1 MNNIENYFIH
11 KNLPQSLDKENVQE
25 VAKVVDDT
33 LLSFDKTIAEVL
45 IYPAIDMLGSELIN
59 TLAIQMHCD
68 FYDDTL
74 PLAVRRNLV
83 KNSIAWHRIKG
94 TPAAVEQMIQT
105 VYQTGVVEEWFDY
118 GGEPFFFKVNLG
130 DSQITTQKIKNL
142 IKMINASK
150 NVRSWLEVLR
160 FSKSIDITRYL
171 GCFADVHKKYEIIP
185 GIVQGGDISSSIFI
199 GGHNEIHHSADVRVQ
214 HVSGAEAQG
223 NILLGGNL
231 SGYGKVELLP
241 RCVSD
246 SDTFAKILLGGNLSE
261 YGKVELL
268 PRCVSDSDT
277 FAKLPVG
284 TGVSSEKYVCISPRS
299 AINQDVICSFKT
311 GIGEITY
318 KAISLHKEEN
328 K

>member
-1 MNNIENYFIH
+1 MNNIEDYFIH

-142 IKMINASK
+142 IKMINVSK

-246 SDTFAKILLGGNLSE
+246 SDTFAK
-261 YGKVELL
+261 
-268 PRCVSDSDT
+268 
-277 FAKLPVG
+277 LPVG
-284 TGVSSEKYVCISPRS
+284 TGVSSEKYVCISPHS

>member
-1 MNNIENYFIH
+1 MNNIEDYFIH

-33 LLSFDKTIAEVL
+33 LLSFDKTITEVL

-231 SGYGKVELLP
+231 S
-241 RCVSD
+241 
-246 SDTFAKILLGGNLSE
+246 E

-284 TGVSSEKYVCISPRS
+284 TGVSSENYVCISPRS
-299 AINQDVICSFKT
+299 AINQDMICSFKT

>member
-1 MNNIENYFIH
+1 MNNIEDYFIH

-199 GGHNEIHHSADVRVQ
+199 GGHNEIHHSADVRLQ
-214 HVSGAEAQG
+214 HISGAEAQG

-246 SDTFAKILLGGNLSE
+246 SDTFAK
-261 YGKVELL
+261 
-268 PRCVSDSDT
+268 
-277 FAKLPVG
+277 LPVG
-284 TGVSSEKYVCISPRS
+284 TGVSSENYVCISPRS

>member
-1 MNNIENYFIH
+1 MNNIEDYFIH

-25 VAKVVDDT
+25 VATVVDDT

-160 FSKSIDITRYL
+160 FSKSIDIIRYL

-223 NILLGGNL
+223 N
-231 SGYGKVELLP
+231 
-241 RCVSD
+241 
-246 SDTFAKILLGGNLSE
+246 ILLGGNLSE

>member
-1 MNNIENYFIH
+1 MNNIEDYFIH

-142 IKMINASK
+142 IKMINVSK

-199 GGHNEIHHSADVRVQ
+199 GGHNEIHHNADVRVQ

-223 NILLGGNL
+223 N
-231 SGYGKVELLP
+231 
-241 RCVSD
+241 
-246 SDTFAKILLGGNLSE
+246 ILLGGNLSE

-299 AINQDVICSFKT
+299 AINQDMICSFKT
-311 GIGEITY
+311 GICEITY

>member
-1 MNNIENYFIH
+1 MNNIEDYFIH
-11 KNLPQSLDKENVQE
+11 KNLPQSLDKKNVQE

-160 FSKSIDITRYL
+160 FSKSIDIIRYL

-223 NILLGGNL
+223 NILMGGNL
-231 SGYGKVELLP
+231 SG
-241 RCVSD
+241 
-246 SDTFAKILLGGNLSE
+246 

>member
-142 IKMINASK
+142 IKMINVSK

-199 GGHNEIHHSADVRVQ
+199 GGHNEIHHNADVRVQ

-231 SGYGKVELLP
+231 S
-241 RCVSD
+241 
-246 SDTFAKILLGGNLSE
+246 E
-261 YGKVELL
+261 YGKAELL

-284 TGVSSEKYVCISPRS
+284 TGVSSENYVCISPRS
-299 AINQDVICSFKT
+299 AINQDMICSFKT

>member
-1 MNNIENYFIH
+1 MNNIEDYFIH

-142 IKMINASK
+142 IKMINVSK

-241 RCVSD
+241 
-246 SDTFAKILLGGNLSE
+246 K
-261 YGKVELL
+261 
-268 PRCVSDSDT
+268 CVSDSDT

>member
-1 MNNIENYFIH
+1 MNNIEDYFIH

-160 FSKSIDITRYL
+160 FSKSIDIIRYL

-185 GIVQGGDISSSIFI
+185 GIVQGDDISSSIFI

-246 SDTFAKILLGGNLSE
+246 SDTFAK
-261 YGKVELL
+261 
-268 PRCVSDSDT
+268 
-277 FAKLPVG
+277 LPVG
-284 TGVSSEKYVCISPRS
+284 TGVSSENYVCISPRP
-299 AINQDVICSFKT
+299 AINQDMICSFKT

>member
-160 FSKSIDITRYL
+160 FSKSIDIIRYF

-246 SDTFAKILLGGNLSE
+246 SDTFAK
-261 YGKVELL
+261 
-268 PRCVSDSDT
+268 
-277 FAKLPVG
+277 LPVG

>member
-160 FSKSIDITRYL
+160 FSKSIDIIRYL

-231 SGYGKVELLP
+231 S
-241 RCVSD
+241 
-246 SDTFAKILLGGNLSE
+246 E

-299 AINQDVICSFKT
+299 ATNQDVICSFKT

>member
-246 SDTFAKILLGGNLSE
+246 SDTFAK
-261 YGKVELL
+261 
-268 PRCVSDSDT
+268 
-277 FAKLPVG
+277 LPVG

-299 AINQDVICSFKT
+299 ATNQDVICSFKT

>member
-1 MNNIENYFIH
+1 MNNIEDYFIH

-105 VYQTGVVEEWFDY
+105 VYQTGVVEDWFDY

-142 IKMINASK
+142 IKMINVSK

-246 SDTFAKILLGGNLSE
+246 SDTFAK
-261 YGKVELL
+261 
-268 PRCVSDSDT
+268 
-277 FAKLPVG
+277 LPVG
-284 TGVSSEKYVCISPRS
+284 TGVSSENYVCISPRS
-299 AINQDVICSFKT
+299 AINQDMICSFKT

>member
-1 MNNIENYFIH
+1 MNNIEDYFIH

-160 FSKSIDITRYL
+160 FSKSIDIIRYL

-246 SDTFAKILLGGNLSE
+246 SDTFAK
-261 YGKVELL
+261 
-268 PRCVSDSDT
+268 
-277 FAKLPVG
+277 LPVG

>member
-142 IKMINASK
+142 IKMINVSK

-231 SGYGKVELLP
+231 SGYGKVELM
-241 RCVSD
+241 
-246 SDTFAKILLGGNLSE
+246 
-261 YGKVELL
+261 

-299 AINQDVICSFKT
+299 ATNQDVICSFKT

>member
-1 MNNIENYFIH
+1 MNNIEDYFIH

-105 VYQTGVVEEWFDY
+105 VYQTGVVEEWFEY

-231 SGYGKVELLP
+231 S
-241 RCVSD
+241 
-246 SDTFAKILLGGNLSE
+246 E
-261 YGKVELL
+261 YGKAELL

>member
-1 MNNIENYFIH
+1 MYKASRLHISYLCKKI
-11 KNLPQSLDKENVQE
+11 
-25 VAKVVDDT
+25 
-33 LLSFDKTIAEVL
+33 LLNASPATIAEVL

-142 IKMINASK
+142 IKMINVSK

-160 FSKSIDITRYL
+160 FSKSIDIIRYL

-246 SDTFAKILLGGNLSE
+246 SDTFAK
-261 YGKVELL
+261 
-268 PRCVSDSDT
+268 
-277 FAKLPVG
+277 LPVG
-284 TGVSSEKYVCISPRS
+284 TGVSSENYVCISPRS
-299 AINQDVICSFKT
+299 AINQDMICSFKT

>member
-1 MNNIENYFIH
+1 MNNIEDYFIH

-142 IKMINASK
+142 IKMINVSK

-160 FSKSIDITRYL
+160 FSKSIDIIRYL

-223 NILLGGNL
+223 NILMGGNL
-231 SGYGKVELLP
+231 SG
-241 RCVSD
+241 
-246 SDTFAKILLGGNLSE
+246 

>member
-1 MNNIENYFIH
+1 MNNIEDYFIH

-246 SDTFAKILLGGNLSE
+246 SDTFAK
-261 YGKVELL
+261 
-268 PRCVSDSDT
+268 
-277 FAKLPVG
+277 LPVG

-328 K
+328 N

>member
-11 KNLPQSLDKENVQE
+11 KNLPQSLDKKNVQE

-142 IKMINASK
+142 IKMINVSK

-160 FSKSIDITRYL
+160 FSKSIDIIRYL

-246 SDTFAKILLGGNLSE
+246 SDTFAK
-261 YGKVELL
+261 
-268 PRCVSDSDT
+268 
-277 FAKLPVG
+277 LPVG

>member
-142 IKMINASK
+142 IKMINVSK

-199 GGHNEIHHSADVRVQ
+199 GGHNEIHHSADVRLQ

-231 SGYGKVELLP
+231 SG
-241 RCVSD
+241 
-246 SDTFAKILLGGNLSE
+246 

>member
-1 MNNIENYFIH
+1 MNNIEDYFIH

-33 LLSFDKTIAEVL
+33 LLSFDKTITEVL

-142 IKMINASK
+142 IKMINVSK

-231 SGYGKVELLP
+231 SK
-241 RCVSD
+241 
-246 SDTFAKILLGGNLSE
+246 

-299 AINQDVICSFKT
+299 ATNQDVICSFKT

>member
-142 IKMINASK
+142 IKMINVSK

-223 NILLGGNL
+223 NILMGGNL
-231 SGYGKVELLP
+231 SG
-241 RCVSD
+241 
-246 SDTFAKILLGGNLSE
+246 

>member
-74 PLAVRRNLV
+74 PLDVRRNLV

-142 IKMINASK
+142 IKMINVSK

-246 SDTFAKILLGGNLSE
+246 SDTFAK
-261 YGKVELL
+261 
-268 PRCVSDSDT
+268 
-277 FAKLPVG
+277 LPVG

>member
-142 IKMINASK
+142 IKMINVSK

-199 GGHNEIHHSADVRVQ
+199 GGHNEIHHNADVRVQ

-246 SDTFAKILLGGNLSE
+246 SDTFAK
-261 YGKVELL
+261 
-268 PRCVSDSDT
+268 
-277 FAKLPVG
+277 LPVG

-299 AINQDVICSFKT
+299 AINQDMICSFKT

>member
-1 MNNIENYFIH
+1 MNNIEDYFIH

-171 GCFADVHKKYEIIP
+171 GCIADVHKKYEIIP

-246 SDTFAKILLGGNLSE
+246 SDTFAK
-261 YGKVELL
+261 
-268 PRCVSDSDT
+268 
-277 FAKLPVG
+277 LPVG

-299 AINQDVICSFKT
+299 ATNQDVICSFKT

>member
-1 MNNIENYFIH
+1 MNNIEDYFIH
-11 KNLPQSLDKENVQE
+11 KNLPHSLDKENVQE

-142 IKMINASK
+142 IKMINVSK

-246 SDTFAKILLGGNLSE
+246 SDTFAK
-261 YGKVELL
+261 
-268 PRCVSDSDT
+268 
-277 FAKLPVG
+277 LPVG
-284 TGVSSEKYVCISPRS
+284 TGVSSENYVCISPRS
-299 AINQDVICSFKT
+299 ATNQDVICSFKT

>member
-1 MNNIENYFIH
+1 MNNIEDYFIH
-11 KNLPQSLDKENVQE
+11 KNLPQSLDKENVQA

-160 FSKSIDITRYL
+160 FSKSIDIIRYL

-246 SDTFAKILLGGNLSE
+246 SDTFAK
-261 YGKVELL
+261 
-268 PRCVSDSDT
+268 
-277 FAKLPVG
+277 LPVG

>member
-1 MNNIENYFIH
+1 MNNIEDYFIH
-11 KNLPQSLDKENVQE
+11 KNLPQSLDNENVQE

-142 IKMINASK
+142 IKMINVSK

-185 GIVQGGDISSSIFI
+185 GIVQGGDVSSSIFI
-199 GGHNEIHHSADVRVQ
+199 GGHNEIHHSAEVRLQ
-214 HVSGAEAQG
+214 HISGAETQG

-241 RCVSD
+241 R
-246 SDTFAKILLGGNLSE
+246 
-261 YGKVELL
+261 
-268 PRCVSDSDT
+268 RVSDSDT

-284 TGVSSEKYVCISPRS
+284 TGVSSENYVCISPRS
-299 AINQDVICSFKT
+299 AINQDMICSFKT

>member
-1 MNNIENYFIH
+1 MNNIEDYFIH

-160 FSKSIDITRYL
+160 FSKSIDIIRYL

-223 NILLGGNL
+223 NILM
-231 SGYGKVELLP
+231 
-241 RCVSD
+241 
-246 SDTFAKILLGGNLSE
+246 GGNLSE

-299 AINQDVICSFKT
+299 ATNQDVICSFKT

>member
-1 MNNIENYFIH
+1 MNNIEDYFIH

-160 FSKSIDITRYL
+160 FSKSIDIIRYL

-214 HVSGAEAQG
+214 HVSGAKAQG

-231 SGYGKVELLP
+231 SG
-241 RCVSD
+241 
-246 SDTFAKILLGGNLSE
+246 

>member
-1 MNNIENYFIH
+1 MNNIEDYFIH

-142 IKMINASK
+142 IKMINVSK

-246 SDTFAKILLGGNLSE
+246 SDTFAK
-261 YGKVELL
+261 
-268 PRCVSDSDT
+268 
-277 FAKLPVG
+277 LPVG

-299 AINQDVICSFKT
+299 AINQDMICSFKT

>member
-150 NVRSWLEVLR
+150 NVRSWLEMLR
-160 FSKSIDITRYL
+160 FSKSIDIIRYL

-223 NILLGGNL
+223 NILMGGNL
-231 SGYGKVELLP
+231 SG
-241 RCVSD
+241 
-246 SDTFAKILLGGNLSE
+246 

>member
-11 KNLPQSLDKENVQE
+11 KNLPQSLDKKNVQE

-142 IKMINASK
+142 IKMINVSK

-246 SDTFAKILLGGNLSE
+246 SDTFAK
-261 YGKVELL
+261 
-268 PRCVSDSDT
+268 
-277 FAKLPVG
+277 LPVG

>member
-1 MNNIENYFIH
+1 MNNIEDYFIH

-199 GGHNEIHHSADVRVQ
+199 GGHNDIHHSADVRVQ

-246 SDTFAKILLGGNLSE
+246 SDTFAK
-261 YGKVELL
+261 
-268 PRCVSDSDT
+268 
-277 FAKLPVG
+277 LPVG

-299 AINQDVICSFKT
+299 ATNQDVICSFKT

>member
-1 MNNIENYFIH
+1 MNNIEDYFIR

-142 IKMINASK
+142 IKMINVSK

-246 SDTFAKILLGGNLSE
+246 SDTFAK
-261 YGKVELL
+261 
-268 PRCVSDSDT
+268 
-277 FAKLPVG
+277 LPVG

-318 KAISLHKEEN
+318 QAISLHKEEN

>member
-171 GCFADVHKKYEIIP
+171 GCFADVHKKYEMRP

-246 SDTFAKILLGGNLSE
+246 SDTFAK
-261 YGKVELL
+261 
-268 PRCVSDSDT
+268 
-277 FAKLPVG
+277 LPVG

>member
-1 MNNIENYFIH
+1 MNNIEDYFIH

-246 SDTFAKILLGGNLSE
+246 SDTL
-261 YGKVELL
+261 
-268 PRCVSDSDT
+268 
-277 FAKLPVG
+277 AKLPVG

>member
-1 MNNIENYFIH
+1 MNNIEDYFIH

-246 SDTFAKILLGGNLSE
+246 SDTFAK
-261 YGKVELL
+261 
-268 PRCVSDSDT
+268 
-277 FAKLPVG
+277 LPVG
-284 TGVSSEKYVCISPRS
+284 TGVSSENYVCISPRS
-299 AINQDVICSFKT
+299 AINQDMICSFKT